1 MFQIETLIMSE
12 QKKKFVNNLYYI
24 ILLLFLLIFKFFM
37 ISLFFLYLANIIK
50 IIFYIQIEPGSKYWH
65 FKNVDNCLISIIVFL
80 QLKCKLPS
88 KCIFIFHKRHDV

>member
-24 ILLLFLLIFKFFM
+24 ILLLFLLICKFFM
-37 ISLFFLYLANIIK
+37 ISFFLYLANINET
-50 IIFYIQIEPGSKYWH
+50 IFHIEIESGSKYWH
-65 FKNVDNCLISIIVFL
+65 FKNIDNCLISIIVFL

-88 KCIFIFHKRHDV
+88 KCIFIFHKRHNV